1 MTEPYSIKTELTSQL
16 ISAIASSPSIM
27 ITLPPDIPDDSKQKN

>member
-1 MTEPYSIKTELTSQL
+1 MEHYFIKIELTSQL

-27 ITLPPDIPDDSKQKN
+27 ITLPLDTPDDSKQKN